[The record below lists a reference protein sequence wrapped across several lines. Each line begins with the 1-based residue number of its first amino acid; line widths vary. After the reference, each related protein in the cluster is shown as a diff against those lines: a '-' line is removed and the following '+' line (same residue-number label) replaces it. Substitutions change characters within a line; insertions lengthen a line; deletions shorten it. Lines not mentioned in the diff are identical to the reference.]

1 MSKVFKEGNYYRLKE
16 QEADG
21 KWYTIASFNS
31 LTHRQWGC
39 MTALKELRRKC
50 ELDLDLVPTKQ

>member
-1 MSKVFKEGNYYRLKE
+1 MSKIFKEGNYYRLKE
-16 QEADG
+16 QETNG

-39 MTALKELRRKC
+39 MTALKELQRKSLLGL
-50 ELDLDLVPTKQ
+50 ELVPTK